1 MRDRKNCTK
10 KCVATSASAGGQ
22 EYVYNLAGYSKLNV
36 SVR

>member
-10 KCVATSASAGGQ
+10 KCAATSASAGGQ
-22 EYVYNLAGYSKLNV
+22 EYVYILTEYSKLNV